1 MIEYL
6 KCDSNLS
13 GQSGIVVLVFEKKN
27 KEKNMI
33 SNRQQHVQQLK
44 LPGRNTCKNV
54 GPVSGH

>member
-13 GQSGIVVLVFEKKN
+13 GQSGVVVLVFKTKK
-27 KEKNMI
+27 KKNMI
-33 SNRQQHVQQLK
+33 SNKQQHVQQLK

-54 GPVSGH
+54 GPLSSR